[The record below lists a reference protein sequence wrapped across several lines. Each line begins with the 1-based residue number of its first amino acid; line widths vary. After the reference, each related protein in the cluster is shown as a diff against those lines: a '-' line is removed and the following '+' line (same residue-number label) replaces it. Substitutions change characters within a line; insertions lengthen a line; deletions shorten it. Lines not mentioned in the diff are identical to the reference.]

1 MKLFKPLYEKA
12 LAWAAHPKAEA
23 LLGGLSFIEAIIF
36 PVMPEVM
43 LAPMTLAKPHHWFRY
58 ATISM
63 ICSVIGAVVGYAL
76 GHYAFDALRPL
87 LEALGWLPRIDALV
101 AELRATVANSA
112 WTAFGLLVL
121 AGFMPVPLKI
131 FTWASGIVGVPMLAF
146 VASMV
151 VGRGK
156 RVYLL
161 TGLIR
166 LGGPKA
172 EAALHKYIEWVGWI
186 AVVLVLG
193 LIAWLKLRH

>member
-12 LAWAAHPKAEA
+12 LVWAAHPRAEPILA
-23 LLGGLSFIEAIIF
+23 GLSFVEAIIF

-43 LAPMTLAKPHHWFRY
+43 LAPMTLAKPQHWIRY

-63 ICSVIGAVVGYAL
+63 VCSVVGAVVGYVL
-76 GHYAFDALRPL
+76 GYYAFEAVRPL
-87 LEALGWLPRIDALV
+87 LDALGWLPRIDALV
-101 AELRATVANSA
+101 NELRATVANSA
-112 WTAFGLLVL
+112 WTAFWLLVL

-172 EAALHKYIEWVGWI
+172 EAALHKHIEWVGWA
-186 AVVLVLG
+186 AVVLVVG
-193 LIAWLKLRH
+193 LLVWLKLKG